1 MQAQHVFSNV
11 VSIRCMSTNTIIPSP
26 SGICQTMW
34 PAPTFSR
41 EFMFG
46 FRFKWEGKKETGP
59 WKSGRVILILSFPPI
74 FFLHQNAGISVPFQV
89 TVSQAVNYP
98 DGGWK
103 PGVEIRVE
111 PATVRTGRV
120 RGPRAQPSTRGAP
133 RRLPAAPGFSP
144 IPLFWVLPAI
154 APSRLPTH
162 TSGWSRL

>member
-1 MQAQHVFSNV
+1 MRRKGGEWVLK
-11 VSIRCMSTNTIIPSP
+11 
-26 SGICQTMW
+26 
-34 PAPTFSR
+34 
-41 EFMFG
+41 
-46 FRFKWEGKKETGP
+46 KWERNLNP
-59 WKSGRVILILSFPPI
+59 LISSH

-89 TVSQAVNYP
+89 TVSRAVNYP
-98 DGGWK
+98 DRGWK

-120 RGPRAQPSTRGAP
+120 RGPGAQRSTRGAP

-144 IPLFWVLPAI
+144 SPLFWVLPAI